1 MALSLL
7 LGLAPVGCT
16 ADVFRSVWLTNN
28 RSTPVVVI
36 EEGILNR
43 DDPVRVLTVE
53 VIVPAGSTMGVVDN
67 SAGEGSY
74 LRLLDLECRLFE
86 RIALTDALWTS
97 IIVSDE
103 VEVLLNV
110 HQIAPAFPTPQSRVC
125 LREEYPAVTD
135 FP

>member
-86 RIALTDALWTS
+86 RVA
-97 IIVSDE
+97 
-103 VEVLLNV
+103 
-110 HQIAPAFPTPQSRVC
+110 
-125 LREEYPAVTD
+125 PAVTD